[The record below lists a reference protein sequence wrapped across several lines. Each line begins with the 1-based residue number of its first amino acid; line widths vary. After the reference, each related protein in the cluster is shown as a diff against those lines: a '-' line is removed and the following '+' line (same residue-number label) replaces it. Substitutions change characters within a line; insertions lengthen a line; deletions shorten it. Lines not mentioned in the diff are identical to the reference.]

1 MSVIDELSTSIG
13 VRGNEPNKAVA
24 KKCLENPEH
33 LKELLPVLCGKDK
46 NISADAAEVM
56 TEVSNVHPELVAPY
70 AKYLVQLMRHKNNRT
85 RWEAMHA
92 IANVAHLQKE
102 LIQSLL
108 ADLSDIV
115 EKDASI
121 IVRDYAVDAVS
132 GYAGI
137 SSATAK
143 EAFPV
148 LLHLL
153 RLHEE
158 RHAGRALEGL
168 MRVIALQPGYKKQ
181 VLSIAEEFSLNKKA
195 SVAKIGKKL
204 LKNCQ

>member
-153 RLHEE
+153 RLHE
-158 RHAGRALEGL
+158 
-168 MRVIALQPGYKKQ
+168 
-181 VLSIAEEFSLNKKA
+181 
-195 SVAKIGKKL
+195 
-204 LKNCQ
+204 